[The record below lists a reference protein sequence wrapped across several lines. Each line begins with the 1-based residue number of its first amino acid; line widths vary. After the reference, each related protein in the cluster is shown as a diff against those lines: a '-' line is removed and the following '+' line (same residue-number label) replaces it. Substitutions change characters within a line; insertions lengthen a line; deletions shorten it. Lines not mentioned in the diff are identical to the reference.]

1 MSPQKF
7 QKYFKKSSIFSQ
19 RELSEHTYVYSRKH
33 SFKYNSSARHGA
45 VVVTRDNFR
54 DHVNKKPEWE
64 AVIRDRILMPTFVG
78 DDIQWPEDPLER
90 NGPCL
95 GKFLRF

>member
-1 MSPQKF
+1 M
-7 QKYFKKSSIFSQ
+7 
-19 RELSEHTYVYSRKH
+19 
-33 SFKYNSSARHGA
+33 
-45 VVVTRDNFR
+45 VVTRDNFR

-95 GKFLRF
+95 DEFLRF